1 MAVKIKSILAKET
14 VQRLIYG
21 LILLLWTVVMWDR
34 LINFPLSISSLKIS
48 YLTLYMIPAIILLI
62 QIIRN
67 NKLFWLVI
75 FGLFTGYI
83 LVSLFSVLWDII
95 EKNGNHVKVIDWSFK
110 EIIFLILYFA
120 ILGLIDW
127 VIYHLK
133 PKRWI

>member
-67 NKLFWLVI
+67 NTLFWLVI